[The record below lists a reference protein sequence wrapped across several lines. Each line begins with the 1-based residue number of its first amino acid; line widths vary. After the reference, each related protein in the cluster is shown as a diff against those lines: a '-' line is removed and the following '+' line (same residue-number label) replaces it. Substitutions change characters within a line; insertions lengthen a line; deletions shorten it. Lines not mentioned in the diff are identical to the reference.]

1 MPEVYLLH
9 FNKPYWANARH
20 YIGYTKF
27 TAAERCK
34 LHREGKGSR
43 LVDYALRHGCAFV
56 IAHAEHLKASQ
67 GIRMN
72 EDHRQNIADALGD
85 IVIFLCDFSNRT
97 GFKLGDCVLNTWTE
111 VVKRK
116 W

>member
-56 IAHAEHLKASQ
+56 IAHAEHFETKQEARARERRIKKN
-67 GIRMN
+67 GRIKN
-72 EDHRQNIADALGD
+72 
-85 IVIFLCDFSNRT
+85 LCPICNKKGVMT
-97 GFKLGDCVLNTWTE
+97 PW
-111 VVKRK
+111 
-116 W
+116 